1 MTAWEELRETCLQCQ
16 ACGLRRTCTQV
27 VFGVGDPNAEVLFIG
42 EAPGANEDKQGEP
55 FVGRAGKLLDD
66 MLAMIGLHR
75 KNIYITNSV
84 KCRPPEN
91 RDPLSEEKD
100 ACRGHLRAQVRLM
113 KPKIIVCLGRI
124 SAMELIK
131 PDFKISQEHG
141 QFFDRNG
148 TLMMA
153 LYHPAA
159 LLRDPRKKPET
170 FEDLKALQPTLLDN
184 CPLPPL
190 NFDCATKVGPPLG
203 RHFFSL

>member
-1 MTAWEELRETCLQCQ
+1 MTPWEELEKTCLSCH
-16 ACGLRRTCTQV
+16 ACGLRETCTQV
-27 VFGVGDPNAEVLFIG
+27 VFGVGNPNAEVLLIG
-42 EAPGANEDKQGEP
+42 EAPGANEDQQGEP
-55 FVGRAGKLLDD
+55 FVGRGGKLLDD

-75 KNIYITNSV
+75 KDIYITNSV

-91 RDPLSEEKD
+91 RDPLGEEKD
-100 ACRGHLRAQVRLM
+100 ACRGYLRQQVRLM
-113 KPKIIVCLGRI
+113 RPKIIVCLGRI

-131 PDFKISQEHG
+131 PDFKISREHG

-170 FEDLKALQPTLLDN
+170 FEDLKHLQAKIMEICDHTPIE
-184 CPLPPL
+184 
-190 NFDCATKVGPPLG
+190 FA
-203 RHFFSL
+203 

>member
-1 MTAWEELRETCLQCQ
+1 MSEWEALRQECLRCH
-16 ACGLRRTCTQV
+16 ACTLADTRTNV
-27 VFGVGDPNAEVLFIG
+27 VFGVGREDAEVLFIG
-42 EAPGANEDKQGEP
+42 EAPGANEDLQGEP
-55 FVGRAGKLLDD
+55 FVGRGGKLLDD

-75 KNIYITNSV
+75 KNVYITNSV

-91 RDPLSEEKD
+91 RDPLGEEKD
-100 ACRGHLRAQVRLM
+100 ACRAYLRAQVRLM

-159 LLRDPRKKPET
+159 LLRDPHKKPET
-170 FEDLKALQPTLLDN
+170 FEDLKRLQEKIMEICDHTPIV
-184 CPLPPL
+184 
-190 NFDCATKVGPPLG
+190 FE
-203 RHFFSL
+203 